1 MIMRS
6 TSIAPIAAA
15 VLLALAGSAQAAN
28 KTTTFGVSA
37 SVASNC
43 LVTATNLAFGSYTG
57 VAALTG
63 TSDVGVRCTN
73 GLGYTVKLSS
83 GGGTYATRLL
93 SDAGNNKL
101 QYNLYTSNAYSSTWG
116 DGTSSTAVVTGTG
129 AGMASGSAITHT
141 VYGQLPDNAANQG
154 APVGSYA
161 DTITVTVEY

>member
-1 MIMRS
+1 MIMRRS
-6 TSIAPIAAA
+6 TIAPIAAA
-15 VLLALAGSAQAAN
+15 VLLALAGSAQAAT

-43 LVTATNLAFGSYTG
+43 LVTATNLAFGNYTG

-63 TSDVGVRCTN
+63 SSDVGVRCTN
-73 GLGYTVKLSS
+73 GLGYTVKLSA

-93 SDAGNNKL
+93 ASGGNSL
-101 QYNLYTSNAYSSTWG
+101 QYNLYKASDYSTIWG
-116 DGTSSTAVVTGTG
+116 DGTSSTGVVTDTG
-129 AGMASGSAITHT
+129 AGMASASTKTHT
-141 VYGQLPDNAANQG
+141 VYGQLPDNATNQA

>member
-1 MIMRS
+1 MRS
-6 TSIAPIAAA
+6 TNIAPIATA
-15 VLLALAGSAQAAN
+15 VLLAFAGSAQAAT

-43 LVTATNLAFGSYTG
+43 LVSATNLAFGAYTG
-57 VAALTG
+57 VAALSG

-73 GLGYTVKLSS
+73 GLGYTVKLSA
-83 GGGTYATRLL
+83 GGGTYASRLL
-93 SDAGNNKL
+93 ASGGNNL
-101 QYNLYTSNAYSSTWG
+101 QYNLYTTGGYTSIWG

-129 AGMASGSAITHT
+129 GGMASGSANTHT
-141 VYGQLPDNAANQG
+141 VYGQLPDNAANQA